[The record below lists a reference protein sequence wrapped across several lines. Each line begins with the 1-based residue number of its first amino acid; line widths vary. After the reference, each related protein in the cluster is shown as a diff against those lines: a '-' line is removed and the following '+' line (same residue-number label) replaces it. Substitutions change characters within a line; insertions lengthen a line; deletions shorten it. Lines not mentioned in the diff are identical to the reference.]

1 MAFDL
6 SGTRLQNSPYFCIF
20 KCTRAVK
27 QKAWNEAENRERDW
41 GETPHKC
48 VRLTRFAR
56 VKLLC
61 HALPISLLILRKK
74 LDVLQST
81 IVPLT
86 NSPCINKRKGENG
99 GGGWRGSE
107 FPLNPPQGT
116 PSDCI
121 PYMGDGNVTESSF
134 SIA

>member
-1 MAFDL
+1 MALDL
-6 SGTRLQNSPYFCIF
+6 SSTRPLNSPYFCIF

-61 HALPISLLILRKK
+61 HALPISLLILRKN
-74 LDVLQST
+74 LNVWQST

-86 NSPCINKRKGENG
+86 ISPFVNKKRGQNG
-99 GGGWRGSE
+99 IGGRGFQS
-107 FPLNPPQGT
+107 PLNPPRGT
-116 PSDCI
+116 SFDCI